1 MFFARSCLATLVFS
15 CSIHLNSSISC
26 FLLNNLLQEFYHL
39 VYYEA
44 KRNQTLIKELIRITE
59 GWSEPSF
66 CVMRNWHNFR
76 LRSNWPQTVS
86 FMEIKNLK
94 LFLTKYFPLEYFCLP
109 AAVICLRYV
118 ETMKWNLQST
128 NEFPKNSLHPNTNW
142 QKIEYFSEH
151 QICPSD
157 QSLKLNYIQHF
168 SSKHVLCRIVWRQVA
183 TEITSETMQIKI
195 WCLRLI

>member
-128 NEFPKNSLHPNTNW
+128 NELPKNSLFSNTNW
-142 QKIEYFSEH
+142 QKIEYF
-151 QICPSD
+151 
-157 QSLKLNYIQHF
+157 LNTRFVPGQ
-168 SSKHVLCRIVWRQVA
+168 
-183 TEITSETMQIKI
+183 I
-195 WCLRLI
+195 WCSENIQFFVSLCWKRENFLVIRWLTGDFISSSQRNEDR